1 MLGEYSRRLNIFRF
15 MGRNWF
21 LIFHFQFSLNLA
33 PPSCFYQE
41 NDPDDSLTRGLK
53 IGILTVL
60 EDDGGPTLLSRV
72 QNIAVVLEEDI
83 VLTDLTDLP
92 TAFALLFGLLYALNI
107 NFPKEN
113 GYTFEV
119 IETIFMKLSTNCSH
133 RVRNLKTKLLL

>member
-1 MLGEYSRRLNIFRF
+1 

-21 LIFHFQFSLNLA
+21 LIFNFQLSLNLA

-41 NDPDDSLTRGLK
+41 TDPDDSLTRGLK

-60 EDDGGPTLLSRV
+60 EDDGAPTLLSRV

-83 VLTDLTDLP
+83 VLTDLPDLP
-92 TAFALLFGLLYALNI
+92 TAFALVFGLFYALNI

-113 GYTFEV
+113 RRTFEV
-119 IETIFMKLSTNCSH
+119 IEAIFMKLSTNCTQ
-133 RVRNLKTKLLL
+133 RVRNLKT

>member
-1 MLGEYSRRLNIFRF
+1 